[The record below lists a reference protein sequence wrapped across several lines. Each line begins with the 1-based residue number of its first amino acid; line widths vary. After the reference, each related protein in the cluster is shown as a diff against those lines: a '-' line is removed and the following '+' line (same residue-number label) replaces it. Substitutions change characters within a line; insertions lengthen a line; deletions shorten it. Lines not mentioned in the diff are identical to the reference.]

1 MTVPSAQAASYFPL
15 CSGRYEV
22 KPGLF
27 SFGTDFGNADADEKI
42 FQFDTEFARYRTAKL
57 RARSER
63 LSKYYCL
70 HHYTS
75 PVAREITNF
84 IAHRLAREYPL
95 WFTLTEDGAGR
106 TELYCALT
114 RERLIF
120 DAGMT
125 LSDIQSENQCVVP
138 TYASA
143 LDALCCQIQEDLA
156 VISRTGSNW
165 LSAIHLCY
173 PNHWAAEHKIRKD
186 FASIHEPVPG
196 IDKINAEAIALV
208 DAMINKGPYVR
219 FAWGLSTD
227 ARLNHHPVPPPGI
240 RLRQWQGRHFR
251 KDAPQLFLR
260 VERQTI
266 WGFPKVSA
274 ALFTIRTYITD
285 CREFKTSPDKLIKL
299 ESAIESMTPESLT
312 YKGLVAAKA
321 DILSWLRKKC

>member
-1 MTVPSAQAASYFPL
+1 MTVTSAQTASYFPL

-22 KPGLF
+22 NPGLF
-27 SFGTDFGNADADEKI
+27 PFGTDFGNAAADEKI
-42 FQFDTEFARYRTAKL
+42 FQIDTEFARYRTAKL

-75 PVAREITNF
+75 AVARKITDF
-84 IAHRLAREYPL
+84 IARRLAREYPL
-95 WFTLTEDGAGR
+95 WFTLTDDVAGR
-106 TELYCALT
+106 TDFYCALT
-114 RERLIF
+114 HERLVF

-125 LSDIQSENQCVVP
+125 LSDIQFENQRVVP
-138 TYASA
+138 LYASA
-143 LDALCCQIQEDLA
+143 LDALCCQIQEDVA

-173 PNHWAAEHKIRKD
+173 PNHWAAEHKIGKD

-196 IDKINAEAIALV
+196 FGKINAKAIALV

-240 RLRQWQGRHFR
+240 PLGHWQGRHFR
-251 KDAPQLFLR
+251 KDESKLFLR

-266 WGFPKVSA
+266 WGFPEVSA

-285 CREFKTSPDKLIKL
+285 CRSCKTSSDKLIKL
-299 ESAIESMTPESLT
+299 ESAIESMTTESLT
-312 YKGLVAAKA
+312 YKGLVSAKA
-321 DILSWLRKKC
+321 DILSWLRKQF